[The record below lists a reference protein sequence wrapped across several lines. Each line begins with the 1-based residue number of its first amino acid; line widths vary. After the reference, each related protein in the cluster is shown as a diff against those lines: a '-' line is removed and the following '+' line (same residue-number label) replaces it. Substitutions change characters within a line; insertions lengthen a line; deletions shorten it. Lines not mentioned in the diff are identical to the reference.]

1 MMPKPELE
9 RKLGRKL
16 KLAFIGID
24 HPHGRAYLESLRNL
38 PEVEVVALYTGGRE
52 SIAVPE
58 PFASK
63 PLYRS
68 LQEILDKEDFDA
80 AMVLLPNDEAP
91 KACIQ
96 LVEAGK
102 HVMAEK
108 PIARNSKEMEP
119 VVEAV
124 RRRGIK
130 FSVGYPWRFHPIA
143 MDIRKFVREA
153 DVLGDIYSVEA
164 KMLASL
170 IGEADPSHRDPRH
183 YLFKKSVSGGGFF
196 NWLGIHWLDLLFY
209 FLEDKVTSVTAF
221 VGNVYRKDL
230 DVEDGGVAILG
241 FSKGT
246 IASFHGGYYMQR
258 GYETS
263 FNIHGSAGWIRWD
276 PMGSELQV
284 FSRSPRWRAA
294 PERRFLYAIKSEGGY
309 GGQYGL
315 DMLMDWIASI
325 VEDRS
330 PVNTAENALRVLRVV
345 DAMYESSEKGKRISV
360 SI

>member
-1 MMPKPELE
+1 MNTDRPSKPE
-9 RKLGRKL
+9 L

-38 PEVEVVALYTGGRE
+38 PEVEVTALYTGRRE
-52 SIAVPE
+52 TIVLPE
-58 PFASK
+58 PYASK
-63 PLYRS
+63 PLYTS
-68 LQEILDKEDFDA
+68 LQELLNKEDFEA
-80 AMVLLPNDEAP
+80 AMILLPNDEAP

-96 LVEAGK
+96 LIEAGK

-108 PIARNSKEMEP
+108 PIARNAKEMEP
-119 VVEAV
+119 VLEAV
-124 RRRGIK
+124 KRRGIK

-143 MDIRKFVREA
+143 IDIRNFIA
-153 DVLGDIYSVEA
+153 QDGLLGEVYSVEA

-196 NWLGIHWLDLLFY
+196 NWLGVHWLDLLFY

-221 VGNVYRKDL
+221 VGNVYRKDI

-263 FNIHGSAGWIRWD
+263 FNIHGSIGWICWE

-284 FSRSPRWRAA
+284 FSRAPKWKAA
-294 PERRFLYAIKSEGGY
+294 PERKFSYAIKSEGGY

-315 DMLMDWIASI
+315 AMLKDWISSI
-325 VEDRS
+325 REDRS

-345 DAMYESSEKGKRISV
+345 DAIYESSEKGKRIRV